1 MRRKHQKL
9 SHRKSMSIIRQNTS
23 NMRSIRI
30 QKELQ
35 KELQDELLDV
45 HNNSFLGQLFR
56 TFTANRLINDIILDS
71 LISYNHHK
79 LQRSP
84 LKH

>member
-1 MRRKHQKL
+1 MRRKQPKQPKL
-9 SHRKSMSIIRQNTS
+9 SHRKTMSIVRQNTS

-30 QKELQ
+30 Q

-56 TFTANRLINDIILDS
+56 TFAADRLINDIFLDS
-71 LISYNHHK
+71 RISYNHHK

-84 LKH
+84 LKR

>member
-1 MRRKHQKL
+1 MRRKHQRL
-9 SHRKSMSIIRQNTS
+9 SHRKTMSIIRQNTS
-23 NMRSIRI
+23 NIHRIRI
-30 QKELQ
+30 Q

-56 TFTANRLINDIILDS
+56 TFTVNRRFDDIILDS

-84 LKH
+84 LKR

>member
-1 MRRKHQKL
+1 MRRKQPRL

-23 NMRSIRI
+23 NMHRIRI
-30 QKELQ
+30 Q

-56 TFTANRLINDIILDS
+56 TFIGNQLIDDVILSS
-71 LISYNHHK
+71 LISYNHRK

>member
-35 KELQDELLDV
+35 KELLDV

-56 TFTANRLINDIILDS
+56 TLTANRLINDIILDS

-79 LQRSP
+79 SQRSP

>member
-1 MRRKHQKL
+1 
-9 SHRKSMSIIRQNTS
+9 MSIIGQNTS
-23 NMRSIRI
+23 NIQSIRI
-30 QKELQ
+30 Q

-56 TFTANRLINDIILDS
+56 TFTVNRLIDDVILSS
-71 LISYNHHK
+71 LISYNHRK

>member
-1 MRRKHQKL
+1 MRRKCQKL

-23 NMRSIRI
+23 NMHRIRV
-30 QKELQ
+30 Q

-56 TFTANRLINDIILDS
+56 TLTDNSLIYDS
-71 LISYNHHK
+71 LISYNHRK

-84 LKH
+84 LKR

>member
-1 MRRKHQKL
+1 MRRKHQRL
-9 SHRKSMSIIRQNTS
+9 SQRKTMSIIRQNTS

-30 QKELQ
+30 Q

-56 TFTANRLINDIILDS
+56 KFTVNRLTDDIILNS
-71 LISYNHHK
+71 LISYNHRK

>member
-23 NMRSIRI
+23 NMHRIQI

-35 KELQDELLDV
+35 DDLLGI

-56 TFTANRLINDIILDS
+56 TLTVNSLIDDIILDS
-71 LISYNHHK
+71 LISYNHRK

>member
-1 MRRKHQKL
+1 MRRKQPKL
-9 SHRKSMSIIRQNTS
+9 SHRKSMSIVRQNTS
-23 NMRSIRI
+23 NIHRI
-30 QKELQ
+30 QIQ

-45 HNNSFLGQLFR
+45 HNNSFLGKLFR
-56 TFTANRLINDIILDS
+56 TFTANRLIDDIILDS
-71 LISYNHHK
+71 LVSYNHRK

>member
-1 MRRKHQKL
+1 MRRKQPKL

-35 KELQDELLDV
+35 DKLLDV

-56 TFTANRLINDIILDS
+56 KFTVNRLTDDIILNS
-71 LISYNHHK
+71 LISYNHRK

>member
-1 MRRKHQKL
+1 MRRKQPKL

-35 KELQDELLDV
+35 DELLDV
-45 HNNSFLGQLFR
+45 HKNSFLGQLFR
-56 TFTANRLINDIILDS
+56 TFTVNRRINDIILDS
-71 LISYNHHK
+71 LFSYNHRK

>member
-1 MRRKHQKL
+1 MRRKHQKR

-35 KELQDELLDV
+35 DDLLDI

-56 TFTANRLINDIILDS
+56 TLTVNSLIDDIILDS
-71 LISYNHHK
+71 LISYNHRK

>member
-1 MRRKHQKL
+1 
-9 SHRKSMSIIRQNTS
+9 MSIIRQNTS

-35 KELQDELLDV
+35 DKLLDA

-56 TFTANRLINDIILDS
+56 TFAANRLIIDIILDS
-71 LISYNHHK
+71 LTSYNHHK
-79 LQRSP
+79 LQRSL